1 MFDKIL
7 IANRGEIA
15 CRIIHSARRLDCR
28 VVVVY
33 SDADRDA
40 VHVKMADEAIHIGP
54 APASESYLSIDNVV
68 EAIRK
73 SGADA
78 VHPGYGF
85 LSENPVFAR
94 AVRATKATF
103 IGPDPDT
110 LTTMGDKIAAKKIAE
125 QAGVN
130 VIPGHA
136 APLSDSQEAVTVARE
151 VGYPVMLKAAAG
163 GGGKGMR
170 VAHNDAEAAE
180 GFDRARSEARSS
192 FGDDRIFCE
201 KYIEEPRHIEIQ
213 ILADGHGNAIW
224 LGERECSLQRR
235 HQKVIEEAPS
245 PFVDEALRQAMGQ
258 QAVDLARA
266 VRYVTAGT
274 VEFIVDTD
282 GHFYFLEM
290 NTRLQV
296 EHPVT
301 ELVTGVDIVEQMIRT
316 AAGEPLSLTQDHVKI
331 DGWALEARVYAEN
344 PLSGFVPSSGRLDRY
359 LPPEE
364 TPLVR
369 VDMGVGEGDEITLH
383 YDPMIAKVCTWGET
397 RDDAIETMG
406 QALDEFYISGIKHN
420 IAFLTNLITHP
431 RFKEGRLSTA
441 FIDQEYPDGF
451 QPNHIKRDDPHLL
464 TAISAAIHQQLVERA
479 AQVSG
484 RISGPVSGPVSGPI
498 TCTPAPVNRNWIV
511 LVDEEQHA
519 VRVTPGADLNQGQGP
534 DLGLCY
540 NVILHGEAFTVRS
553 KWSPG
558 SPLFTGAVNGQRI
571 TVQIDIDG
579 VGYRISHAGA
589 VARCLVLRPSVAKLY
604 SLMPVKRAPDLSLYL
619 LSPMPGLLLS
629 LLVAEGDQVRA
640 GQMLAIV
647 EAMKM
652 ENVLR
657 ATQDG
662 VVAKLR
668 AHPGDTLSADQIILE
683 FAETPP

>member
-15 CRIIHSARRLDCR
+15 CRIIHTARRLDCR
-28 VVVVY
+28 VVAVY

-54 APASESYLSIDNVV
+54 APAAESYLNIDNVV
-68 EAIRK
+68 EAIRT

-94 AVRATKATF
+94 AVRAAKATF

-110 LTTMGDKIAAKKIAE
+110 LTTMGDKIAAKKIAQ
-125 QAGVN
+125 QAGLS

-136 APLSDSQEAVTVARE
+136 AVLKDAGEAVAVARKL
-151 VGYPVMLKAAAG
+151 GYPVMLKAAAG

-170 VAHNDAEAAE
+170 IAHDDDEAAE
-180 GFDRARSEARSS
+180 GFERAQSEARSS
-192 FGDDRIFCE
+192 FADDRIFCE
-201 KYIEEPRHIEIQ
+201 KFIEEPRHIEIQ
-213 ILADGHGNAIW
+213 LLADAHGNTIW
-224 LGERECSLQRR
+224 LGERECSMQRR

-245 PFVDEALRQAMGQ
+245 PFLDEDLRQAMGH
-258 QAVDLARA
+258 QAVTLARA
-266 VRYVTAGT
+266 VNYVTAGT
-274 VEFIVDTD
+274 VEFIVDAD
-282 GHFYFLEM
+282 RSFYFLEM

-301 ELVTGVDIVEQMIRT
+301 ELVTGIDIVEQMIRT
-316 AAGEPLSLTQDHVKI
+316 AAGEPLTLTQADVRI
-331 DGWALEARVYAEN
+331 DGWALEARVYAET
-344 PLSGFVPSSGRLDRY
+344 PLNGFVPSSGRLERY

-369 VDMGVGEGDEITLH
+369 VDMGVMEGDEITLH
-383 YDPMIAKVCTWGET
+383 YDPMIAKVCAWGET
-397 RDDAIETMG
+397 REDAIETL
-406 QALDEFYISGIKHN
+406 QQSLDEFYISGIEHN

-431 RFKEGRLSTA
+431 RFRAGNLSTA
-441 FIDQEYPDGF
+441 FIEQEYPDGF
-451 QPNHIKRDDPHLL
+451 QPSHIKRDDPHLL
-464 TAISAAIHQQLVERA
+464 TAISAAIHQQLAERA
-479 AQVSG
+479 AQ
-484 RISGPVSGPVSGPI
+484 ISGQVSDRKNTAPS
-498 TCTPAPVNRNWIV
+498 PVNRNWIV

-519 VRVTPGADLNQGQGP
+519 VRVTPGDARDEE
-534 DLGLCY
+534 LGLGVSY

-553 KWSPG
+553 NWSPG

-571 TVQIDIDG
+571 TVQLDIDG

-589 VARCLVLRPSVAKLY
+589 MARCLVLRPSVAKLY
-604 SLMPVKRAPDLSLYL
+604 SLMPVKRAPDLSQYL

-629 LLVAEGDQVRA
+629 VLVAEGDQVRT

-657 ATQDG
+657 ASQDG

-668 AHPGDTLSADQIILE
+668 AQPGDTLSADQIILE
-683 FAETPP
+683 FEDDQA

>member
-15 CRIIHSARRLDCR
+15 CRIIHTARRLDCR
-28 VVVVY
+28 VVALY

-54 APASESYLSIDNVV
+54 APAAESYLNIDAVV

-94 AVRATKATF
+94 AVRATGATF

-125 QAGVN
+125 QAGVH

-136 APLSDSQEAVTVARE
+136 AALSDSDEAVRIARE

-170 VAHNDAEAAE
+170 VAYNDQEAAE
-180 GFDRARSEARSS
+180 GFDRAVSEARSS
-192 FGDDRIFCE
+192 FGDDRVFCE
-201 KYIEEPRHIEIQ
+201 KFIEQPRHIEIQ
-213 ILADGHGNAIW
+213 VLADSHGNALY

-235 HQKVIEEAPS
+235 NQKVIEEAPS
-245 PFVDEALRQAMGQ
+245 PFVDEALRRSMGE
-258 QAVDLARA
+258 QAVALARA
-266 VRYVTAGT
+266 VNYVTAGT
-274 VEFIVDTD
+274 VELIVGADRS
-282 GHFYFLEM
+282 FYFLEM

-316 AAGEPLSLTQDHVKI
+316 AAGEPLSFTQQDVKI

-369 VDMGVGEGDEITLH
+369 VDMGVGEGNEITLH

-397 RDDAIETMG
+397 RDDAIETM
-406 QALDEFYISGIKHN
+406 QQSLDEFYISGIDHN
-420 IAFLTNLITHP
+420 IAFLTNLVTHP
-431 RFKEGRLSTA
+431 RFQAGELSTA
-441 FIDQEYPDGF
+441 FIEQEYPDGF
-451 QPNHIKRDDPHLL
+451 QPTHIKRDDPHLL
-464 TAISAAIHQQLVERA
+464 TAISAAIHQQLAERA

-484 RISGPVSGPVSGPI
+484 RVEGSSS
-498 TCTPAPVNRNWIV
+498 TVNRNWIV

-519 VRVTPGADLNQGQGP
+519 VRVTRTDDGTS
-534 DLGLCY
+534 DLGLQY

-553 KWSPG
+553 NWNPG

-571 TVQIDIDG
+571 TVQLVMEG

-604 SLMPVKRAPDLSLYL
+604 SLMPVKRAPDLSQYL

-657 ATQDG
+657 AGQDG
-662 VVAKLR
+662 TVAKLR
-668 AHPGDTLSADQIILE
+668 AAEGDTLSADQIILE
-683 FAETPP
+683 FEEETP